1 MLSLFISI
9 CCFNK
14 IDLLPSLFIDM
25 SVDVQG
31 FYERKRNN
39 LIKEFEQFRAN
50 PYLDSEGIPTIGYG
64 TTRYPDGREV
74 TMNDPA
80 ISLEKAN
87 DFFNTH
93 IDEFTD
99 KLSENE
105 SFRSL
110 TPAQQAA
117 LGSFAYN
124 AGPNVLSTPNG
135 YNTLQRAVAS
145 GDSDSIADAMRLYV
159 NPGSASEAGLK
170 RRREAEIEL
179 MRTEPPMPPPLPV
192 PSNPPGGLGVYTRR
206 P

>member
-1 MLSLFISI
+1 MLALFVSI

-14 IDLLPSLFIDM
+14 IDLLPSFFTDM
-25 SVDVQG
+25 SADSQD
-31 FYERKRNN
+31 FYKRKRDE
-39 LIKEFEQFRAN
+39 LIKEFEQFRSK

-64 TTRYPDGREV
+64 TTRYPDGRAV
-74 TMNDPA
+74 TMRDPA
-80 ISLEKAN
+80 ISLETAN
-87 DFFNTH
+87 DFFSTH
-93 IDEFTD
+93 IDEFTE
-99 KLSENE
+99 KLNENE

-145 GDSDSIADAMRLYV
+145 GDSESIADAMRLYV
-159 NPGSASEAGLK
+159 NPGSASEAGLR

-179 MRTEPPMPPPLPV
+179 MNMTPPMPPPLPV